1 MPTESVDARA
11 AREQHEAPRCNDLG
25 FAVGRGDGEG
35 PRFRREPLKQGRQ
48 SALVAGEAFAVARGG
63 VQPLHMGPC
72 DGILSGAHGHH
83 AAFPLEAPG
92 LLLPGL
98 GKGDVPFKRQGHLP
112 GVPAHF
118 RPAVGW
124 LEVRMG
130 TRTQVED
137 FGGVGEEGRFLEE
150 GFLRGQVAMQVAM
163 QRPGGRVQQGQG
175 AFEAPSS
182 QGQVALGQSNGG
194 VVLPRPCGGGEAG
207 QRHGLRVRG
216 NASPLRT
223 RGRHPRSRRRG
234 PPRIGRW
241 RGRRVGRASR
251 WS

>member
-1 MPTESVDARA
+1 MRWDHVR
-11 AREQHEAPRCNDLG
+11 
-25 FAVGRGDGEG
+25 V
-35 PRFRREPLKQGRQ
+35 
-48 SALVAGEAFAVARGG
+48 
-63 VQPLHMGPC
+63 
-72 DGILSGAHGHH
+72 HGHR

-98 GKGDVPFKRQGHLP
+98 GKGNVPFKRQGHLP

-137 FGGVGEEGRFLEE
+137 LGGVGEEGRFLEE
-150 GFLRGQVAMQVAM
+150 GCLRGQVAMQVAV
-163 QRPGGRVQQGQG
+163 QRPGGRVQQGQD
-175 AFEAPSS
+175 AFEAPGS

-234 PPRIGRW
+234 PPRTVRW
-241 RGRRVGRASR
+241 HGHRVGRASR